1 MATVISESPNGHEAA
16 EPDRADGVSDPP
28 APLSSGNWPGV
39 IGTQPFEIL
48 TWAGNE
54 LERDGTGID
63 DEIVDLVR
71 RYAPALVL
79 FPEGRPDEETPYPT
93 GMSDYHPRAVGL
105 FLANARAIPKT
116 YTTVRGVVYFVGAQI
131 LAAAGFGIVAL
142 VGGIGIDLPFIL
154 GYVAFL
160 FVTSIVLGAAIL
172 RTSPKGED
180 AIRAKV
186 AEDLNFALESY
197 RLTAAPGRSFGS
209 VDPAVAWK
217 AYCKAVKEDD
227 EGAKEYPRTVYL
239 RVLRGSGESGL
250 ALQFWLFYAFNH
262 WWNIHEGDWE
272 FVTLFFGDRQAEGRE
287 LRAAAYSNHLNSL
300 WRAPHDINTFDK
312 DDESHPIAYVA
323 RGSHAVYFEPKR
335 GGYEPNVVVN
345 VPVGFAKLSLRAGRA
360 NTTGIK
366 RDYVPRVWF
375 RKDRQAPGSP
385 LPYQLIALPERLDYV
400 DPSDDI
406 ETYRR
411 FWWMRYRGEWSKV
424 NPFRGPARQV
434 ARWETPFAWVSSDGQ
449 ADAHWEDL
457 FRPGKPKMSL
467 VDQPD
472 S

>member
-1 MATVISESPNGHEAA
+1 MATIISESPNGREAP
-16 EPDRADGVSDPP
+16 ESDRADGASDRP
-28 APLSSGNWPGV
+28 APIPSGNWPGV

-71 RYAPALVL
+71 RYSPALVL
-79 FPEGRPDEETPYPT
+79 FPEGRPDEPTPYPM

-116 YTTVRGVVYFVGAQI
+116 YTTKRGLAYFLGLQFAVAVGFSVFVYASGLGVDVPLFLVYPAFFV
-131 LAAAGFGIVAL
+131 
-142 VGGIGIDLPFIL
+142 
-154 GYVAFL
+154 
-160 FVTSIVLGAAIL
+160 VTSILTAARIL
-172 RTSPKGED
+172 KWSPKGED
-180 AIRAKV
+180 AIRTRM
-186 AEDLNFALESY
+186 AENLNFALESY
-197 RLTAAPGRSFGS
+197 RLTTAPGRSFGS
-209 VDPAVAWK
+209 VDPTLAWK
-217 AYCKAVKEDD
+217 AYCKQVKDD
-227 EGAKEYPRTVYL
+227 DDGPQEYSRTVYL
-239 RVLRGSGESGL
+239 RVIRGSGESAL
-250 ALQFWLFYAFNH
+250 ALQFWMFYAFNH
-262 WWNIHEGDWE
+262 WWNIHEADWE
-272 FVTLFFGDRQAEGRE
+272 FVTLFFGERQTEGRE

-300 WRAPHDINTFDK
+300 WRAPHDINTFEHG
-312 DDESHPIAYVA
+312 DESHPIAYVA

-345 VPVGFAKLSLRAGRA
+345 VPVTFANVSLRAGRA

-366 RDYVPRVWF
+366 RDFVPRVWF
-375 RKDRQAPGSP
+375 RKGGPAPGTP
-385 LPYQLIALPERLDYV
+385 IPYALVAMPERLDYV
-400 DPSDDI
+400 DPSDDL
-406 ETYRR
+406 ETYKH

-457 FRPGKPKMSL
+457 FRPGKPKVSL